1 MKGKSESEIVHTH
14 RVSDDK
20 DKDIASVISVQCVI
34 NSEERQAGIADTL
47 VFFIFIF
54 LSSVE
59 FVMKSEERRAGI
71 AHTFLCIFFLLS
83 SV

>member
-34 NSEERQAGIADTL
+34 NSEEGQAGIADTL

-54 LSSVE
+54 
-59 FVMKSEERRAGI
+59 FVISGVCNEQLDQVYCA
-71 AHTFLCIFFLLS
+71 
-83 SV
+83 